1 MRKRKKQIK
10 KIGLPP
16 GTLIYTGSVK
26 EVTIEIDV
34 YNYNQA
40 TLENTSPNHFQELL
54 DSKKDNFNRW
64 INVNGIHDVAL
75 IKQFE
80 TGFNIH
86 ALLLEDIVNIH
97 QRPKIEDH
105 GDYLFFSLKMLSYN
119 EKTKDIDE
127 EQVSF
132 ILTHDT
138 LISFQEKTG
147 DVFGPIRER
156 IENELG
162 KIREKK
168 IDYLAYALMDV
179 IVDHYFFIIEKVGDE
194 ISLLEE
200 EIFNNPNEDNFKQI
214 LRNKEKLSL
223 LRRSIF
229 PLREAV
235 SKLLKSE
242 YKLIEKRNFKYFN
255 DAYDHTIQ
263 VIENIEYLREINAN
277 LRDLYLSGINLQM
290 NKVMQIL
297 TLTATIFIPL
307 TFIVGIYGMNFEN
320 MPELSWE
327 YGYFGIMGFMFVI
340 SMALLILFKKKRW
353 I

>member
-1 MRKRKKQIK
+1 MKKRKKQIK

-16 GTLIYTGSVK
+16 GTLIYTGHVK
-26 EVTIEIDV
+26 EVSTEIEV
-34 YNYNQA
+34 YNYDPS
-40 TLENTSPNHFQELL
+40 TLENKTFKHFQELL
-54 DSKKDNFNRW
+54 DFQQNNLNCW

-75 IKQFE
+75 IQQFE
-80 TGFNIH
+80 KSFNVH

-97 QRPKIEDH
+97 QRPKIEDQ
-105 GDYLFFSLKMLSYN
+105 GDLIFFSLKMLSYN
-119 EKTKDIDE
+119 EAEKEIDE

-132 ILTHDT
+132 ILSENT

-147 DVFGPIRER
+147 DVFEPIRER
-156 IENELG
+156 IQNELG
-162 KIREKK
+162 KIRERKV
-168 IDYLAYALMDV
+168 DYLAYALMDV
-179 IVDHYFFIIEKVGDE
+179 IVDHYFLIIEKVGED
-194 ISLLEE
+194 IGNLEE
-200 EIFNNPNEDNFKQI
+200 EIFNNPTEHNLKEIMK
-214 LRNKEKLSL
+214 NKEKLSL

-229 PLREAV
+229 PLRESI

-255 DAYDHTIQ
+255 DVYDHTIQ

-290 NKVMQIL
+290 NKVMQVL

-307 TFIVGIYGMNFEN
+307 TFVAGVYGMNFEN

-327 YGYFGIMGFMFVI
+327 YGYFGIMGFMFI
-340 SMALLILFKKKRW
+340 IAIALLILFKKKRW